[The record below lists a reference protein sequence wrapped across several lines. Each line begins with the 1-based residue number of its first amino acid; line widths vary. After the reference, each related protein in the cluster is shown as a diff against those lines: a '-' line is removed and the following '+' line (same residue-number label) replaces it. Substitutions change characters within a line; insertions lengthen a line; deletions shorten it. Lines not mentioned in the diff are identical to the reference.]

1 MPYIEAILSN
11 VLDQLHPGDDVI
23 SVARERRTEVLD
35 TMKSFPGHLR
45 GYTSGSL
52 AHRTA
57 NFDTDADCG
66 VVLDRRHY
74 WRLGPDGAGDGPDD
88 IVETARVYLRE
99 QLKPHHPD
107 IAFRVTKRA
116 IQVRYHEPLQSESD
130 PSVDL
135 IIALNRADASGLWIP
150 NKERDRWDPSHPEY
164 HTDLLTCSPKSL
176 RQKRAQ
182 VIRLAKGENSR
193 YDPKTLCS
201 FNIEALAL
209 MFVEDKEYLGA
220 MLVDLFL
227 RGASDLSKRLT
238 PDPAD
243 VSPPIKV
250 RDRELA
256 VKRLQ
261 RAGGFVQA
269 ALDNDNDECVV
280 RGNLHQ
286 VFPDH
291 VELCQPTDKDMRAA
305 LQDGGK
311 GFTVAG
317 GLATGSQQRQR
328 STRAYGS
335 RRFDVG

>member
-1 MPYIEAILSN
+1 MSHTERILTN
-11 VLDQLHPGDDVI
+11 VLAQLHPGDEVI
-23 SVARERRTEVLD
+23 SVARERRTEVL
-35 TMKSFPGHLR
+35 TAMCAFPGHLR

-66 VVLDRRHY
+66 VVLDRRYY
-74 WRLGPDGAGDGPDD
+74 WRLGPDGAGEGPED

-99 QLKPHHPD
+99 KLKPHHPD

-116 IQVRYHEPLQSESD
+116 IKVSYHEPLQSESD

-135 IIALNRADASGLWIP
+135 IVALTRADAPGLWIP
-150 NKERDRWDPSHPEY
+150 NTERDRWDPSHPEC
-164 HTDLLTCSPKSL
+164 HTDLLTSNPKSL

-201 FNIEALAL
+201 FNLEALAL
-209 MFVEDKEYLGA
+209 MYVQQENGLGP
-220 MLVDLFL
+220 MLANLFL
-227 RGASDLSKRLT
+227 GGASDLSKRLT

-286 VFPDH
+286 VFPDY

-305 LQDGGK
+305 LQDGGQ

>member
-1 MPYIEAILSN
+1 MSFTETILAG
-11 VLDQLHPGDDVI
+11 VRDALHPGDDVLAT
-23 SVARERRTEVLD
+23 ARARRTEVLD
-35 TMKSFPGHLR
+35 TLGAFPGRLR
-45 GYTSGSL
+45 DYASGSL
-52 AHRTA
+52 AHQTA
-57 NFDTDADCG
+57 IFDADADCG

-74 WRLGPDGAGDGPDD
+74 WWLGPDSEGPNA
-88 IVETARVYLRE
+88 IVEEVRSCLRD
-99 QLKPHHPD
+99 QLKASHPK
-107 IAFRVTKRA
+107 IKFRVTKRA
-116 IQVRYHEPLQSESD
+116 IQITYHEPIKEGID
-130 PSVDL
+130 PKVDL
-135 IIALNRADASGLWIP
+135 IVALTRDPGLWIP
-150 NKERDRWDPSHPEY
+150 NMEQSQWNASHPER
-164 HTDLLTCSPKSL
+164 HTELLMGGAKAH
-176 RQKRAQ
+176 RQRRAQ

-193 YDPKTLCS
+193 YEPKTLCS

-269 ALDNDNDECVV
+269 ALDNDNDECIV

-291 VELCQPTDKDMRAA
+291 VEPCQPTDKDMRAA

-311 GFTVAG
+311 GFTAAG
-317 GLATGSQQRQR
+317 GLATGSQYRQR

>member
-1 MPYIEAILSN
+1 MSVTETILAG
-11 VLDQLHPGDDVI
+11 VLDALHPGDDVLAT
-23 SVARERRTEVLD
+23 ARERRTEVLD
-35 TMKSFPGHLR
+35 TMGAFPGRLR
-45 GYTSGSL
+45 DYASGSL

-57 NFDTDADCG
+57 IFDADADCG

-74 WRLGPDGAGDGPDD
+74 WWLGPDGEGPNA
-88 IVETARVYLRE
+88 IVEEARSYLRE

-116 IQVRYHEPLQSESD
+116 IKVSYHEPLQSESD

-135 IIALNRADASGLWIP
+135 IVALTRADAPGLWIP
-150 NKERDRWDPSHPEY
+150 NKERDRWDPSHPEC
-164 HTDLLTCSPKSL
+164 HTDLLTSNPKSL

-201 FNIEALAL
+201 FNLEALAL
-209 MFVEDKEYLGA
+209 MYVQQENGLGP
-220 MLVDLFL
+220 MLANLFL
-227 RGASDLSKRLT
+227 GGASDLSKRLT
-238 PDPAD
+238 PDPAY

-256 VKRLQ
+256 VRRLQ

-291 VELCQPTDKDMRAA
+291 VEPCQPTDKDMRAA

-317 GLATGSQQRQR
+317 GLATGNEQRLR

-335 RRFDVG
+335 ARFDVQ